1 MRGWDWAIEDLGLDA
16 ATSLDWSAA
25 PTSSSSREA
34 ARAASDWA
42 PGGAESSMSGT
53 PAATMRATNSSGS
66 MDSEL
71 ALMVSMKDA
80 AEYCARTLQLN
91 SALQTR
97 WSDLAHGCDVFA
109 DFQPASLHGHCDEGS
124 L

>member
-1 MRGWDWAIEDLGLDA
+1 MRGWAWAMEDLGLDA

-25 PTSSSSREA
+25 LTSSSSSEA

-42 PGGAESSMSGT
+42 PGGSAESSMSGT

-66 MDSEL
+66 IDSEL

-80 AEYCARTLQLN
+80 AEYCKCIL
-91 SALQTR
+91 
-97 WSDLAHGCDVFA
+97 
-109 DFQPASLHGHCDEGS
+109 
-124 L
+124 

>member
-1 MRGWDWAIEDLGLDA
+1 MRGWDWAMEDLGLDA

-25 PTSSSSREA
+25 PPSSSSREA

-42 PGGAESSMSGT
+42 LGGGAESSMSGT

-66 MDSEL
+66 IDSEL

-80 AEYCARTLQLN
+80 AEYC
-91 SALQTR
+91 TR
-97 WSDLAHGCDVFA
+97 MLHLDAAVQMGYRMVHHSVLVFV
-109 DFQPASLHGHCDEGS
+109 
-124 L
+124 

>member
-1 MRGWDWAIEDLGLDA
+1 MEGSTKGCAWAMEDLGLA
-16 ATSLDWSAA
+16 AGPKDSPDEASASPA
-25 PTSSSSREA
+25 LEA
-34 ARAASDWA
+34 VGVASDWL

-80 AEYCARTLQLN
+80 AEYYGMMPQHLSSSVHFVLVATARE
-91 SALQTR
+91 
-97 WSDLAHGCDVFA
+97 
-109 DFQPASLHGHCDEGS
+109 EG
-124 L
+124 